1 MAARLGRAGRGR
13 GHGTGGV
20 APAAAAAA
28 GPVSPRAGG
37 GRRFTQ
43 VAAPG
48 SLRTASGWGSA
59 FGPARRATQHL
70 RVGGTEF
77 YRLEPPV
84 RWGAG
89 RPGGELRR
97 LLPRVPVPPGAD
109 IHPGGGRPASTP
121 RRPPCTAEAQ
131 FQAPLLPGAS
141 LHFNLLL
148 M

>member
-1 MAARLGRAGRGR
+1 MVAARLGWAGRGR

-20 APAAAAAA
+20 APAAAA

-109 IHPGGGRPASTP
+109 IHPGGGRPASRP
-121 RRPPCTAEAQ
+121 GGLPARRKLSSRHHCCQEHPFTSIY
-131 FQAPLLPGAS
+131 F
-141 LHFNLLL
+141 
-148 M
+148 